1 MSRYMTIEEVADL
14 FAVTDR
20 TVRNWINEGKL
31 EADYVGGRL
40 IRVLSS
46 SVDNIA
52 VPVHRRGKF

>member
-1 MSRYMTIEEVADL
+1 MTIEEVADL